1 MNMARKIFLDD
12 MKHLLR
18 NFLVLVIILG
28 VSVLPALYAWLNIY
42 SNWDPYGNTQNL
54 TLAAV
59 SLDRDYI
66 TEDQTTE
73 NTGKQILESLKE
85 NKKIHWVFPD
95 SKEDAIEGV
104 RSGKYYGALVVPKD
118 FTYSMYNV
126 FTKNVD
132 RPSITFY
139 QNQKKNP
146 VANKITDTVAETV
159 LSNVN
164 NQFIEVMAKSVF
176 TDANGLAED
185 IKAQGG
191 VDQIISRMEDLNTEL
206 KNYESVIDQVQTSN
220 AALSEAVSAASDD
233 VAKAEKGTSN
243 ESQSLKETG
252 DSIDAARQSVQAF
265 SNDVDQRIADLQ
277 TKLSSM
283 SDQLAAIDPSQTDLS
298 KEASTK
304 ANQEISQ
311 LKDKEKAASEEA
323 DSIQKELETLRDS
336 MSEETDWEKNLKTA
350 LNQML
355 STAGQIE
362 NQLQQLENDQTA
374 REITSQMIQNL
385 KTRYADA
392 SAQVQNLRNQYKNQ
406 LLPVMNSALDSASQT
421 LDQASSLMSSM
432 SDTLSGMGNVF
443 GALQVTISSGNT
455 SLTNTKEVLSALSD
469 RLTETI
475 DKVRTAKEDEKVKI
489 LMNTLSGDPNLY
501 ASFFSSPVT
510 IKSSAIYPVANYGS
524 SVTPFY
530 TTLAI
535 WVGALILTAVMKVRP
550 DKKRY
555 PGSTSAERFF
565 GRFFTFLTLAELQTL
580 VTVLGDLFLF
590 KVQCLHPFRF
600 WFACAFASL
609 TFTLLI
615 YSLVVAFHDVG
626 KAIAVVLVVIQIAG
640 SSGTYPIELL
650 PEFFRKV
657 YIFFPFPYAINA
669 MRECI
674 GGMYG
679 HNYEFYLLQE
689 SVFLLVSLGI
699 GLLVQ
704 KPLHELSHFMEKR
717 MHDTEMM

>member
-1 MNMARKIFLDD
+1 MNMIRKIFLDD

-18 NFLVLVIILG
+18 NFFVLVIILG

-66 TEDQTTE
+66 TEDQKTE
-73 NTGKQILESLKE
+73 NTGDKILENLKA
-85 NKKIHWVFPD
+85 NKKIHWAFPQ
-95 SKEDAIEGV
+95 SKEAAIEGV
-104 RSGKYYGALVVPKD
+104 RSGKYYGALIVPKD
-118 FTYSMYNV
+118 FTYSMYHV

-146 VANKITDTVAETV
+146 VANKITDTVATTV

-164 NQFIEVMAKSVF
+164 NQFIEVMAKTVF
-176 TDANGLAED
+176 TDANEIASD
-185 IKAQGG
+185 IQAQGG
-191 VDQIISRMEDLNTEL
+191 VDQIIRRMENLNNELNTYMTL
-206 KNYESVIDQVQTSN
+206 IDQVEEGN
-220 AALSEAVSAASDD
+220 AALSQAVKAASSD
-233 VAKAEKGTSN
+233 VQYAKNGTSN
-243 ESQSLKETG
+243 EARSLQETG
-252 DSIDAARQSVQAF
+252 DSMANARQSVQAF
-265 SNDVDQRIADLQ
+265 SKDVDQKISVLENQLQ
-277 TKLSSM
+277 GM
-283 SDQLAAIDPSQTDLS
+283 SDQLTNADPSVST
-298 KEASTK
+298 AS
-304 ANQEISQ
+304 
-311 LKDKEKAASEEA
+311 LKDRAKTISE
-323 DSIQKELETLRDS
+323 DITSVQTELKTLSDS
-336 MSEETDWEKNLKTA
+336 MSGGEDWEKNLK
-350 LNQML
+350 
-355 STAGQIE
+355 ST
-362 NQLQQLENDQTA
+362 LE
-374 REITSQMIQNL
+374 QMIQTTDKLDGTLHQMQNDTTVEDISSDMINSLKNNL
-385 KTRYADA
+385 SNARSQA
-392 SAQVQNLRNQYKNQ
+392 QNLRNQYKNQ
-406 LLPVMNSALDSASQT
+406 LLPVMNSALDSADQT
-421 LDQASSLMSSM
+421 LNQASTLMTSL

-443 GALQVTISSGNT
+443 GALQITISSGNT
-455 SLTNTKEVLSALSD
+455 SLSNTRQVFSALSN
-469 RLTETI
+469 RLSQTI
-475 DKVRTAKEDEKVKI
+475 TQVRSASDNEKVKV

-524 SVTPFY
+524 AVTPFY

-535 WVGALILTAVMKVRP
+535 WVGALILTAIVKVRP

-555 PGSTSAERFF
+555 PGSTSAQRFF
-565 GRFFTFLTLAELQTL
+565 GRFLTFLFLAEVQTM
-580 VTVLGDLFLF
+580 VTVLGDLYLF

-600 WFACAFASL
+600 WFACAFTSL

-615 YSLVVAFHDVG
+615 YALVVAFHDVG
-626 KAIAVVLVVIQIAG
+626 KAIAVVLVVLQIAG

-679 HNYEFYLLQE
+679 HNYEFYLLQL

-717 MHDTEMM
+717 MHDTEVM